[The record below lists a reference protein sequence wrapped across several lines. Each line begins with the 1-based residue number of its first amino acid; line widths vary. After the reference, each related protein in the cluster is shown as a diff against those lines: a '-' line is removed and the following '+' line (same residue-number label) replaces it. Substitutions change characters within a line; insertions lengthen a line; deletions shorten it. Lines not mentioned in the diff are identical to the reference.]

1 MKMRKRNRSKKIK
14 YLLLL
19 LLVIGAW
26 TGKPRS
32 VLAAADASFGSQ
44 SYSPLLGQEF
54 PMGVYI
60 KAEETIASGE
70 AEIRYDPQMLEYISG
85 GQLAE
90 EGRIR
95 LSYENV
101 GTDRGRRDIRFRA
114 KTGGRTEVSI
124 QDVKVWDISG
134 NSLDII
140 SLQTAPVNIPIPE
153 TCRLAGIKLNGKDMS
168 FQNALDLEF
177 YGEVPSEVEKAE
189 IQVSPVYEGTR
200 ATVTETALEEGE
212 NTIRILVTDGDG
224 RQAAYT
230 AKVTRQ
236 KIQEPEETEGETDQA
251 GEEFQEET
259 GKAVSSDRRLL
270 LAGVFFLL
278 LEILLCASFLIRIY
292 EKRKKR
298 KARKKQKQH
307 VRLKH
312 RQEVCDGND
321 WEIQVKDVT
330 MIFRISRNPSSSVKE
345 YLIKKLKK
353 EAEYMEFAA
362 LDHVSFGVKKGEVVG
377 IIGTNGS
384 GKSTLLKIIS
394 GALVPTRGEVRVDKR
409 KIQLLTLGTGFDQ
422 ELTGR
427 ENVYLNGALIGYTK
441 EYIDENY
448 DRIVAFAELERFMD
462 EKVKNY
468 SSGMVSRLGF
478 AIATMRDTP
487 EILILDEVL
496 SVGDMFFRKKSEERI
511 REMIHGG
518 STVLLVSHSMDVIRK
533 NCDKVVWI
541 EKGILKMVGKP
552 EEVCPAY
559 VKQHG

>member
-101 GTDRGRRDIRFRA
+101 GTDQGRRDIRFRA

-189 IQVSPVYEGTR
+189 IQVFPVYEGTR

-212 NTIRILVTDGDG
+212 NTIRILVTDGEG

-312 RQEVCDGND
+312 RQEACDETD

-353 EAEYMEFAA
+353 EAEYLEFAA

>member
-101 GTDRGRRDIRFRA
+101 GTDQGRRDIRFRA

-189 IQVSPVYEGTR
+189 IQVFPVYEGTR

-212 NTIRILVTDGDG
+212 NTIRILVTDGEG

-259 GKAVSSDRRLL
+259 GKVFSSDRRLL

-312 RQEVCDGND
+312 RQEACDEND

-353 EAEYMEFAA
+353 EAEYLEFAA